1 MKKFSFPGIQQMVHL
16 FFKLHPL
23 LKLPDDNI
31 NMSQDS
37 QINNI
42 TTVQSIKQAVINTD
56 VPLTSKENI
65 KHRSD
70 IEHECNTICREST
83 EQDQPKENP
92 KF

>member
-1 MKKFSFPGIQQMVHL
+1 
-16 FFKLHPL
+16 
-23 LKLPDDNI
+23 
-31 NMSQDS
+31 MSQDS

-70 IEHECNTICREST
+70 IEHECKTICREST
-83 EQDQPKENP
+83 EQDQPKENS

>member
-1 MKKFSFPGIQQMVHL
+1 MKKFSFPGLQQMVHL

-42 TTVQSIKQAVINTD
+42 TKVQSIKQTVINTD

-65 KHRSD
+65 KHKSD
-70 IEHECNTICREST
+70 IEHECNTICRESR